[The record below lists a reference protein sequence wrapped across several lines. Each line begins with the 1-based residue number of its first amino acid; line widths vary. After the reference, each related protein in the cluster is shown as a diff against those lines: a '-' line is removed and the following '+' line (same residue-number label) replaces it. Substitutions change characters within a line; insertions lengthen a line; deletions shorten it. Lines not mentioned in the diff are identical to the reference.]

1 MARWYNTGGLF
12 ADDSRIR
19 CSKCEFDL
27 YDCVHGG
34 SANIEK
40 FKYCPN
46 CGAKME
52 QKIKMS
58 FKINSTDDF
67 VEACKKIVRKY
78 AEAETESEEAMAS
91 GVQEDESEREK

>member
-1 MARWYNTGGLF
+1 MARWYETGGLF
-12 ADDSRIR
+12 ADDTRIR
-19 CSKCEFDL
+19 CSDCEFDL

-46 CGAKME
+46 CGRKIE

-58 FKINSTDDF
+58 FKIHSADDLI
-67 VEACKKIVRKY
+67 EAYKKFARKC
-78 AEAETESEEAMAS
+78 AETETESEE
-91 GVQEDESEREK
+91 

>member
-1 MARWYNTGGLF
+1 MARWYKTGGLF
-12 ADDSRIR
+12 VDDTRTR
-19 CSKCEFDL
+19 CSECEFDL

-58 FKINSTDDF
+58 FKINSIDDF
-67 VEACKKIVRKY
+67 VEFARKY
-78 AEAETESEEAMAS
+78 AEAEAESKETTVS
-91 GVQEDESEREK
+91 GVHEDESEREK

>member
-19 CSKCEFDL
+19 CSNCEFDI

-46 CGAKME
+46 CGEKME

-58 FKINSTDDF
+58 FKIHSADEF
-67 VEACKKIVRKY
+67 VKAYKEFVKKCLEVEK
-78 AEAETESEEAMAS
+78 ESE
-91 GVQEDESEREK
+91 DK